1 MLSMVGCIAYVDL
14 PDATVNTLTGNVGK
28 GKAIKASVSAY
39 KEDNTLLGTDINLI
53 DGTYSIPSGDYA
65 GKVRIVANITEY
77 IDEKLNFHIRYFEGG
92 FTQPNQK
99 VNIQMIKWVL
109 DNLEQKDDLC
119 EYEIFSLLRNIL
131 MYVDEYNEEIE
142 KSKLEKCS
150 IDAEIMDKLVEIL
163 LEDDEL
169 KSKISFEVYVE
180 YDSKENPK
188 KVWDNENNNN

>member
-1 MLSMVGCIAYVDL
+1 
-14 PDATVNTLTGNVGK
+14 
-28 GKAIKASVSAY
+28 
-39 KEDNTLLGTDINLI
+39 
-53 DGTYSIPSGDYA
+53 
-65 GKVRIVANITEY
+65 
-77 IDEKLNFHIRYFEGG
+77 
-92 FTQPNQK
+92 
-99 VNIQMIKWVL
+99 
-109 DNLEQKDDLC
+109 
-119 EYEIFSLLRNIL
+119 